1 MRFKTLMAVI
11 AASLVVAAVPMTAA
25 AGVTL
30 GANMGSARVNEG
42 DFESDD
48 TGWKAHI
55 GGNISNIIGGE
66 IGYIDFGTHG
76 VEGTGADAWAPAI
89 TLGVPV
95 GLAKLY
101 AKGGVAFGEF
111 EGTSIREEYKSE
123 DPFYGAG
130 LRIGM
135 NHGLGFR
142 MEYERYQFDRAD
154 VDVAM
159 AGLELSFGGRS
170 P

>member
-1 MRFKTLMAVI
+1 MRITTFLSVL

-30 GANMGSARVNEG
+30 GANMGSARVNDG

-55 GGNISNIIGGE
+55 GGNVSDIIGAE
-66 IGYIDFGTHG
+66 IGYIDFGKHG
-76 VEGTGADAWAPAI
+76 VEGTGADAWAPAL

-95 GLAKLY
+95 GLARLY

-135 NHGLGFR
+135 NQGLGFR
-142 MEYERYQFDRAD
+142 LEYERYQFDRAD

-159 AGLELSFGGRS
+159 AGLDLSFGRRD
-170 P
+170 